1 MFYNRSGEE
10 KFFPA
15 VSSVVVGVFI
25 IFGVLLQRF
34 LLAFPLGKLP
44 LTFLALVICQD
55 VRPDTACDFFN
66 LVLRDIAVIDYFLA
80 STQENLLR

>member
-1 MFYNRSGEE
+1 MVLEKKRSS
-10 KFFPA
+10 PA
-15 VSSVVVGVFI
+15 VLSVVLGVFVF
-25 IFGVLLQRF
+25 FGVLLQHF

-55 VRPDTACDFFN
+55 VRPDTACDLFD
-66 LVLRDIAVIDYFLA
+66 LMLWDAAVIDYFLA

>member
-1 MFYNRSGEE
+1 MVPE
-10 KFFPA
+10 KKSSSPA
-15 VSSVVVGVFI
+15 VSSVVLGVFVF
-25 IFGVLLQRF
+25 FGVLLQHF

-44 LTFLALVICQD
+44 LTFFALVVCQN
-55 VRPDTACDFFN
+55 VRPDTAGDLFN